1 MKKIILISILSIV
14 TISCKNENKYGYI
27 SIDDDKTEMI
37 KKVFNSVSNEE
48 ITYLEEVF
56 SSDLIFTNSDNEE
69 FNKDEFIAGVKDI
82 FDLFEDIKFDVDNMG
97 DAEDSEIETNYY
109 SNGLVWTAVW
119 NNFSAKGKYS
129 GKEISFPF
137 HISYQWKGNK
147 IIKEVQYFSTK
158 VFDNEK
164 IARENISK

>member
-1 MKKIILISILSIV
+1 MKKIILISIISIV

-56 SSDLIFTNSDNEE
+56 SNDLIFINSDNEE

-147 IIKEVQYFSTK
+147 IIKEVQYFSSK

>member
-1 MKKIILISILSIV
+1 
-14 TISCKNENKYGYI
+14 
-27 SIDDDKTEMI
+27 MI

>member
-56 SSDLIFTNSDNEE
+56 SNDLIFINSDNEE

>member
-1 MKKIILISILSIV
+1 MMFVI
-14 TISCKNENKYGYI
+14 ISCKNENKYGYI

-82 FDLFEDIKFDVDNMG
+82 FDLFEDIEFDVDNMG

>member
-14 TISCKNENKYGYI
+14 TISCKNENKYVYI

-82 FDLFEDIKFDVDNMG
+82 FDLFEDIEFDVDNMG

-129 GKEISFPF
+129 GKKISFPF